1 MNVWRFELKKAFQSP
16 VVSILIVL
24 FLFFNFWLIY
34 KHAGIR
40 EELKVTNQLVERF
53 GYKIDSEMSA
63 KLQAYYQ
70 SKLQKMNELTSEK
83 FGKTYERAGDFFS
96 EYGYGNEALSEE
108 ELHFITETAI
118 VESYYEL
125 IQRIDETYRH
135 LDLSQN
141 AKMDIKGYGLSGKTA
156 EKTIEYYKRL
166 NTRLD
171 ELIEAGEHKNLFFIG
186 YVYHMHSFLFKDLM
200 RQMIFEVMILVVL
213 ITGHVTTYEFQ
224 NQTYLTAYASKR
236 GRRLML
242 DKLIANLLASL
253 CICAV
258 ILGATLPVYF
268 LIFDYSGLWG
278 VPISSFFNSEF
289 PFPYISWWKMPFG
302 LYLSCALGLFII
314 CQLFFTVITYSIAIW
329 IKNSY
334 LVYAVF
340 AILFGFCS
348 LIPGIIPQESTAIF
362 WTRYTPFS
370 LILNPHLWF
379 IGWNVFFPKNYE
391 WMTVVIWTCLLA
403 IVTVVTFLKFN
414 KEQFN

>member
-1 MNVWRFELKKAFQSP
+1 MKVWRVELKKAFQSP
-16 VVSILIVL
+16 IVSILIVL

-53 GYKIDSEMSA
+53 GYKINEEMSA
-63 KLQAYYQ
+63 KLKAYYQ

-83 FGKTYERAGDFFS
+83 FGKTYKHAGDFFS
-96 EYGYGNEALSEE
+96 EYEYGNKELSEE
-108 ELHFITETAI
+108 ELHVITETAI

-125 IQRIDETYRH
+125 IQKIDETYRH
-135 LDLSQN
+135 LDLSQK
-141 AKMDIKGYGLSGKTA
+141 AKMDIKMYGLSGKTA
-156 EKTIEYYKRL
+156 EVTWEYYKKL
-166 NTRLD
+166 SNRLD
-171 ELIEAGEHKNLFFIG
+171 ELIKAGEHKNLFFIG
-186 YVYHMHSFLFKDLM
+186 YVYHMHSFLYKDLM

-224 NQTYLTAYASKR
+224 NQTHLTAYASKR

-258 ILGATLPVYF
+258 ILGATLLVYF
-268 LIFDYSGLWG
+268 LVFDYSGLWG

-289 PFPYISWWKMPFG
+289 SFPYISWWKLPFG
-302 LYLSCALGLFII
+302 IYLSCVLVVFII
-314 CQLFFTVITYSIAIW
+314 CQLFFTVITYSIAVW
-329 IKNSY
+329 IKNNY

-340 AILFGFCS
+340 ALLFGLCV
-348 LIPGIIPQESTAIF
+348 LIPGIVPNTSTAIF

-379 IGWNVFFPKNYE
+379 IGWNVFTPKNYE
-391 WMTVVIWTCLLA
+391 WTTTVIWTCLLA
-403 IVTVVTFLKFN
+403 IATVVTFLKFN
-414 KEQFN
+414 KEQID

>member
-1 MNVWRFELKKAFQSP
+1 MNIWKFELKKAFQSP

-34 KHAGIR
+34 NHAGIR

-53 GYKIDSEMSA
+53 GYKIDAEMAA

-70 SKLQKMNELTSEK
+70 SKLQKMNELTRKK

-96 EYGYGNEALSEE
+96 EYEYRSEVLSEE
-108 ELHFITETAI
+108 ELRVITETAI

-156 EKTIEYYKRL
+156 EVAREYYKNL
-166 NTRLD
+166 NNRLD
-171 ELIEAGEHKNLFFIG
+171 ELIETGEHKNLFFIG
-186 YVYHMHSFLFKDLM
+186 YVYRMHSFLFKELM

-224 NQTYLTAYASKR
+224 NRTHLTAYASKR
-236 GRRLML
+236 GRKLML
-242 DKLIANLLASL
+242 DKLVANLFASL

-258 ILGATLPVYF
+258 ILGVTLLVYF
-268 LIFDYSGLWG
+268 LVFDYSGLWG
-278 VPISSFFNSEF
+278 IPISSFFNSEF
-289 PFPYISWWKMPFG
+289 PFPYISWWKMSFG
-302 LYLSCALGLFII
+302 LYISCALVLFII
-314 CQLFFTVITYSIAIW
+314 CQLFFTVITYSIAVW
-329 IKNSY
+329 IKNNY
-334 LVYAVF
+334 LVYAAF
-340 AILFGFCS
+340 ALLFGLCV
-348 LIPGIIPQESTAIF
+348 LVPGIVPNTSTAIF
-362 WTRYTPFS
+362 WTRYTPFE

-379 IGWNVFFPKNYE
+379 IGWNVFTPKNHE
-391 WMTVVIWTCLLA
+391 WMTTVIWTCLLA

-414 KEQFN
+414 KEQID